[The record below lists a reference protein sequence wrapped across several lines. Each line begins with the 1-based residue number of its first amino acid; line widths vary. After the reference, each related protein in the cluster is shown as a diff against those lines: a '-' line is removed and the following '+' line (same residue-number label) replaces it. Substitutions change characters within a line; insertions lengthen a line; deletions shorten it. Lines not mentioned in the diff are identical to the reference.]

1 MNNIIDISV
10 PLQCNMPVW
19 PNSAG
24 MRLIQTMSIERE
36 DPFNNSCLTCDVPTG
51 TLIDAPLHFI
61 KDGNSVEKISL
72 DTLIGPAFVA
82 YIPRVDIITAE
93 ILSAL
98 ALPSGTKRL
107 LLRTENSSLWEKGIT
122 DFSPGF
128 VALNIDAAK
137 WIVERGI
144 RLIGIDYLS
153 VQSYNGNDE
162 THKILLGAG
171 VIIVEG
177 LNLTN
182 VEPGKYEL
190 ICLPLK
196 LVGSDGAPARAVLR
210 KLSGGK

>member
-1 MNNIIDISV
+1 MNKIIDISV
-10 PLQCNMPVW
+10 PLHCNMPIW

-24 MRLIQTMSIERE
+24 IRLIQTMSMERN
-36 DPFNNSCLTCDVPTG
+36 DPFNNSCLTCDVHIG
-51 TLIDAPLHFI
+51 THIDAPLHFI
-61 KDGNSVEKISL
+61 KNGNSVEKISL
-72 DTLIGPAFVA
+72 DTLIGPAFVV
-82 YIPRVDIITAE
+82 YIPQVETITAE

-98 ALPSGTKRL
+98 TLPSGTKRL
-107 LLRTENSSLWEKGIT
+107 LLRTENSVLWEKGIT
-122 DFSPGF
+122 NFSPGY

-137 WIVERGI
+137 WIVEQGI

-153 VQSYNGNDE
+153 IQSYNGNHE
-162 THKILLGAG
+162 THRILLGAG

-196 LVGSDGAPARAVLR
+196 LVGSDGAPARVVLR
-210 KLSGGK
+210 RLPGGE